1 VGGNDWRSLETQT
14 ISDMLRTDS
23 RACRQWRGKGDGGMT
38 LRGPVLVGT
47 DLSLAA
53 DEAIRQG
60 ARLATELA
68 SKLVVCHVV
77 PELIPDGSVF
87 AEFRRANV
95 ALEDLLVAKARAA
108 VEQQVNTVL
117 GATTTAVEVILDFG
131 TPHVGLLRQADEA
144 GATVVVVPPG
154 SVALD
159 VVRHAST
166 AVLIARRSPR
176 GPVIGATDFSDRS
189 LPALHTAAA
198 EARRRGSAL
207 HLLHA
212 FDSGLFTLGYSPAA
226 AMPYLAGSSAIALEA
241 LDNLRTLAKQRLE
254 ETLRGVDMP
263 GDTAVIVGF
272 ARDVIVQYA
281 ESNNAELIV
290 VGTHGRSGLARL
302 TLGSTA
308 ASVIESA
315 PCSVLVVRLAVG

>member
-1 VGGNDWRSLETQT
+1 
-14 ISDMLRTDS
+14 
-23 RACRQWRGKGDGGMT
+23 MT

-47 DLSLAA
+47 DLSPAA
-53 DEAIRQG
+53 DEALRQG
-60 ARLATELA
+60 ARFATELA
-68 SKLVVCHVV
+68 SKLFVCHVV

-87 AEFRRANV
+87 SEFRRANV
-95 ALEDLLVAKARAA
+95 NVENSVLAKARAA

-117 GATTTAVEVILDFG
+117 SGDTPTVDVILESG
-131 TPHVGLLRQADEA
+131 TPHTGLLRHADRTGA
-144 GATVVVVPPG
+144 GVVVAAPG

-166 AVLIARRSPR
+166 AVLIARRSPE
-176 GPVIGATDFSDRS
+176 GPVVGATDFSDSS

-207 HLLHA
+207 HLVHA
-212 FDSGLFTLGYSPAA
+212 FDGGLFTLGHVPVA
-226 AMPYLAGSSAIALEA
+226 AMPYLAGTSSIALEG

-254 ETLRGVDMP
+254 ETLREVDLP
-263 GDTAVIVGF
+263 GATAVIAGF
-272 ARDVIVQYA
+272 AQDVIVEYA
-281 ESNNAELIV
+281 ESVHAELVV

-308 ASVIESA
+308 AAAIQSA
-315 PCSVLVVRLAVG
+315 PCSVLVVRMNVH

>member
-1 VGGNDWRSLETQT
+1 
-14 ISDMLRTDS
+14 M
-23 RACRQWRGKGDGGMT
+23 M

-47 DLSLAA
+47 DLSPAA
-53 DEAIRQG
+53 DEALRQG

-68 SKLVVCHVV
+68 GTLFVCHVV

-87 AEFRRANV
+87 TEFRRANV
-95 ALEDLLVAKARAA
+95 NVEDSVIAKARAA

-117 GATTTAVEVILDFG
+117 RADTAAVEVILESG
-131 TPHVGLLRQADEA
+131 TPHVGMLTQADETGA
-144 GATVVVVPPG
+144 GVVVAAPG

-166 AVLIARRSPR
+166 AVLIARRSPQ
-176 GPVIGATDFSDRS
+176 GPVVGATDFSDPS

-198 EARRRGSAL
+198 EARRRGAAL

-212 FDSGLFTLGYSPAA
+212 FDIGLFTLGHAPAA
-226 AMPYLAGSSAIALEA
+226 AMPYLTGSSPIALEG
-241 LDNLRTLAKQRLE
+241 LDNLRVLAKQRLE
-254 ETLRGVDMP
+254 QTLREADLP
-263 GDTAVIVGF
+263 GDTAVIAGF
-272 ARDVIVQYA
+272 AKDVIVQYA
-281 ESNNAELIV
+281 ESVNAELIV

-315 PCSVLVVRLAVG
+315 PCSVLVVRLSVR